1 MLLKHRLGWLL
12 CVWVC
17 ASAAYAEG
25 AVSRIYAHKHIGMTT
40 CSGAGCH
47 DEAATPQG
55 SLILNNEMEA
65 WRSRDPHAGA
75 YEILRKPE
83 SVRIAKNLG
92 LSDPTAAKICLDC
105 HADNVPAELR
115 GEAFDITA
123 GIGCEACHGG
133 AERWRDTHFKDA
145 GNRQADLDNGLYD
158 TANPQS
164 RAELCLSCHMGN
176 KDRMITHEIMG
187 AGHPRLSFELDSF
200 TNFEPHWFIDDEYQ
214 QRKGVSKDG
223 LRDWA
228 VGQGVAARTLI
239 EQFAQSEQKRTGM
252 FPELVFF
259 DCHACHKTMEPSRWS
274 RRESAGLDPGVI
286 RLNDS
291 NLLIFR
297 YVIEVVAP
305 GQAGEFRNAIRQLH
319 ASTLQG
325 QQATVSQANR
335 VAALLD
341 AAIPE
346 AAGYAGFKDEFPR
359 KVAAAMVRDAER
371 GDFAD
376 YATAQQA
383 YQALDSFV
391 AADTTPEEIQNQT
404 PHRLQGRLD
413 RVLATLENED
423 GFNSA
428 AFRDALRGFAN

>member
-1 MLLKHRLGWLL
+1 MLRRLGWVL
-12 CVWVC
+12 CAWGW
-17 ASAAYAEG
+17 ANGALADG
-25 AVSRIYAHKHIGMTT
+25 AVAQIYAHKHMGMTT

-47 DEAATPQG
+47 DEAASPQG

-75 YEILRKPE
+75 FEILRQPE
-83 SVRIAKNLG
+83 SLRIARNLG
-92 LSDPTAAKICLDC
+92 IGDPTSASMCLDC
-105 HADNVPAELR
+105 HADNVPAAQR
-115 GEAFDITA
+115 GDAFDITA

-133 AERWRDTHFKDA
+133 SETWRDTHFKDGA
-145 GNRQADLDNGLYD
+145 NRQADLDQGLYN
-158 TANPQS
+158 TADPQA

-200 TNFEPHWFIDDEYQ
+200 TNFEPHWVIDDEYQ
-214 QRKGVSKDG
+214 QRKGISKDG

-228 VGQGVAARTLI
+228 VGQGVAARTLV
-239 EQFAQSEQKRTGM
+239 EQFAQSEQKRTGL

-259 DCHACHKTMEPSRWS
+259 DCHACHKTMEPQRWN

-305 GQAGEFRNAIRQLH
+305 SQATEFRSAIRQLH
-319 ASTLQG
+319 ASTRQS
-325 QQATVSQANR
+325 QQASVSQANR
-335 VAALLD
+335 IVGLLD
-341 AAIPE
+341 NAIP
-346 AAGYAGFKDEFPR
+346 AAAAYTGFRDDFAR

-371 GDFAD
+371 GDFSD

-391 AADTTPEEIQNQT
+391 AADTTPEDIQNQT

-413 RVLATLENED
+413 RVRATLDKEEA
-423 GFNSA
+423 FNPA
-428 AFRDALRGFAN
+428 AFREALRGFAS

>member
-1 MLLKHRLGWLL
+1 MLHRLGWVL
-12 CVWVC
+12 CVWGWATV
-17 ASAAYAEG
+17 AHADG
-25 AVSRIYAHKHIGMTT
+25 AVSQIYAHKHMGMTT

-47 DEAATPQG
+47 DEASSPQG

-75 YEILRKPE
+75 FEILRRPE
-83 SVRIAKNLG
+83 SQRIAKNLG
-92 LSDPTAAKICLDC
+92 IGDPTGAKMCLDC
-105 HADNVPAELR
+105 HADNVPAAQR

-133 AERWRDTHFKDA
+133 SEAWRDTHFKDA
-145 GNRQADLDNGLYD
+145 GNRQADLDHGLYN
-158 TANPQS
+158 TADPQS

-200 TNFEPHWFIDDEYQ
+200 TNFEPHWLIDDEYQ
-214 QRKGVSKDG
+214 QRKGVTKDG

-228 VGQGVAARTLI
+228 VGQGVAAKTLV

-259 DCHACHKTMEPSRWS
+259 DCHACHKTMEPQRWN

-297 YVIEVVAP
+297 YVMEVAAP

-319 ASTLQG
+319 ASTLQS
-325 QQATVSQANR
+325 QQATVAQANKL
-335 VAALLD
+335 AALLGN
-341 AAIPE
+341 AIP
-346 AAGYAGFKDEFPR
+346 AAASYAGFRDDFPR

-371 GDFAD
+371 GDFTD

-391 AADTTPEEIQNQT
+391 AADTPLEDAQSGT

-413 RVLATLENED
+413 RVRATLDKEES
-423 GFNSA
+423 FNPA
-428 AFRDALRGFAN
+428 AFRDALRGFAS